1 MKKTLIALMVLSGVA
16 AATETD
22 ATPITLSATF
32 TSGIAAVCP
41 EDASYDVTI
50 QKLTVGN
57 KSGGDYMTEYLR
69 PDLNMNTGNSWTLS
83 FTLTNKT
90 SSAITLNSVNFDSF
104 IFNGSGN
111 QHGTDTVT
119 RQAQFTLT
127 DTSSNVLGTT
137 AVTFCLPNTAPEN
150 EPSNGIWDTDMDA
163 NITLSSTVELA
174 AGESIQFN
182 LTVGRENLTNP
193 GAFVGLKGVTF
204 NGETAAIPEPTT
216 ATLSLLALAGLAAR
230 RRRK

>member
-1 MKKTLIALMVLSGVA
+1 MVLSGVA

-22 ATPITLSATF
+22 TTPITLSATF

-41 EDASYDVTI
+41 EEASYDVTI
-50 QKLTVGN
+50 QQLTVGN

-83 FTLTNKT
+83 FTLTNE
-90 SSAITLNSVNFDSF
+90 SSSTITLNSVNFDSF
-104 IFNGSGN
+104 IFNGSGKK
-111 QHGTDTVT
+111 HEDDDIL
-119 RQAQFTLT
+119 RQARFTLT
-127 DTSSNVLGTT
+127 LADSSGNILLGSSDVTFTSST
-137 AVTFCLPNTAPEN
+137 
-150 EPSNGIWDTDMDA
+150 IYDTDADTV
-163 NITLSSTVELA
+163 ITITSPMEVE
-174 AGESIQFN
+174 AGKSVQFN
-182 LTVGRENLTNP
+182 LTVGRDNLTNA